1 MDVRYVQEQ
10 TIPETEVIIIPATKS
25 PKEKKNRALHRGY
38 RKQSKLEIRRDIR
51 RCRYNRCY
59 GKKTR

>member
-25 PKEKKNRALHRGY
+25 PKEKKKQGRDGLLHIAASARTM
-38 RKQSKLEIRRDIR
+38 KNS
-51 RCRYNRCY
+51 
-59 GKKTR
+59 